1 MEAAQATIQIPAPKK
16 TRFGFLK
23 RKSFWILTVGVLL
36 GGWWAVSAFTA
47 DQGPFY
53 ETEIVSRGDVVR
65 TVEVTGE
72 VVPEARLALAFKST
86 GNLERIYA
94 RVGARVKAGD
104 VIAELEARDL
114 RFAAERARAALAI
127 AQANLNAKLAGSTE
141 QSILIAKAAVDQAQ
155 AAYDKALVDLDVA
168 RLTVADEYEKAKLA
182 FDLAEL
188 NRANSGATAEQ
199 AVVTSFETLRAAL
212 QTALGPMRN
221 GLTDGDNI
229 IGIDD
234 SASNDDYE
242 SILGIFDRA
251 SLEEAKRLYPGA
263 KAAANEADAL
273 VRGLSTASAPG
284 VVLDAALK
292 TRAALEQVQLYLTFV
307 QKTLAGTVTNA
318 NLTSA
323 ELDAYKSNIALDI
336 TSVGSQLTSVV
347 SSYEGAR
354 NADLTRQTTID
365 QLENAYQAARLNLQ
379 IAESDRVTRLKTA
392 EANAEIQRAALESAK
407 ATLAEREAPPREV
420 DVAALR
426 AQVLDAQ
433 TAYNQATEKL
443 ADVRIVAPLD
453 GVITEVLPEIGELVA
468 ANQAAVRMIATN
480 GFTVEALVPEADIA
494 KVEPGQSIT
503 ITLDAHGD
511 NERFD
516 GTVVAEN
523 ADQTT
528 VQEAIYYKIY
538 VDIDPRGLD
547 LKSGMTANLTILTG
561 ERKGVLVVPSRSLR
575 LTDGK
580 VSVRVL
586 EGREAKERDIQIG
599 LRGDEGRVEVTSG
612 LGEGDAVVTDELTAD
627 EYRRQG
633 AQ

>member
-1 MEAAQATIQIPAPKK
+1 MSNGTPTQEQISIPAPKK

-23 RKSFWILTVGVLL
+23 RKSFWIVSAILLVL
-36 GGWWAVSAFTA
+36 GWWAVSAFTG
-47 DQGPFY
+47 DKGPAY
-53 ETEIVSRGDVVR
+53 ETETVSRGDVLR

-72 VVPEARLALAFKST
+72 VVPEARLSLGFKST
-86 GNLERIYA
+86 GNLERIYT
-94 RVGARVKAGD
+94 RVGTRVEAGD
-104 VIAELEARDL
+104 VLAELESRDL

-127 AQANLNAKLAGSTE
+127 AQANLNAKLAGATE
-141 QSILIAKAAVDQAQ
+141 QSILIAKASVDQAE
-155 AAYDKALVDLDVA
+155 ASYDKAVVDLEVA
-168 RLTVADEYEKAKLA
+168 RLTVADEYERAVLA

-199 AVVTSFETLRAAL
+199 AVVTSFETLRATL

-242 SILGIFDRA
+242 SILGLFDRI
-251 SLEEAKRLYPGA
+251 SLEEAKRLYPAA
-263 KAAANEADAL
+263 KTAVNEADVA
-273 VRGLSTASAPG
+273 VRGLSNASEQS
-284 VVLDAALK
+284 VVLEAALK
-292 TRAALEQVQLYLTFV
+292 TRSALEQVQLYLTFV

-318 NLTSA
+318 NLTAA
-323 ELDAYKSNIALDI
+323 ELDAYKSGIGLDI
-336 TSVGSQLTSVV
+336 TSVGSQLSTVV
-347 SSYEGAR
+347 SAYENAR
-354 NADLTRQTTID
+354 NADLTRRTTID
-365 QLENAYQAARLNLQ
+365 QLENAYNAAKLNLQ
-379 IAESDRVTRLKTA
+379 IAESDRVTKLKTA
-392 EANAEIQRAALESAK
+392 EANVEIQRAALASAN
-407 ATLAEREAPPREV
+407 ATLAEREAPPREA
-420 DVAALR
+420 DVASLR

-433 TAYNQATEKL
+433 TAYGQANERL
-443 ADVRIVAPLD
+443 ADVRIIAPLD
-453 GVITEVLPEIGELVA
+453 GVITEIVPEVGELVA
-468 ANQAAVRMIATN
+468 ANQASVRMIATD

-511 NERFD
+511 SETFE
-516 GTVVAEN
+516 GTVVSEN

-561 ERKGVLVVPSRSLR
+561 ERKDVLVVPSRALR
-575 LTDGK
+575 VSGEQ

-586 EGREAKERDIQIG
+586 EGREAKMRDVQIG
-599 LRGDEGRVEVTSG
+599 LRGDEGRVEVVSG
-612 LGEGDAVVTDELTAD
+612 LTEGEAVVTGETVNG
-627 EYRRQG
+627 Q
-633 AQ
+633 